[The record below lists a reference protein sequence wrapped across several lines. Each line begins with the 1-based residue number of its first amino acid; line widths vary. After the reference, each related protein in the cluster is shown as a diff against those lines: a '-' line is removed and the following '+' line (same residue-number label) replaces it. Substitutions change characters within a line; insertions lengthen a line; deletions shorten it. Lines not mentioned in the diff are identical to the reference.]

1 MLRMSHFIEKKLMDQ
16 TNIPAASEKGEY
28 GFKEYMKQLNI
39 KESSIFKSTHQNSID
54 THKIS

>member
-1 MLRMSHFIEKKLMDQ
+1 MDQ